1 MVIDKNEKEKYALEL
16 FEKKERQKALQ
27 VQDEFIVDL
36 HRAIEEGFDHCT
48 CKVTT
53 CAYHGKCMECVA
65 MHRAHE
71 DHLPWC
77 FHDMVNDRIQ
87 ALSGLTEYTF
97 RPRRQ
102 EKSK

>member
-48 CKVTT
+48 CNGDNLRLPRKVYGV
-53 CAYHGKCMECVA
+53 CRDAPG
-65 MHRAHE
+65 
-71 DHLPWC
+71 
-77 FHDMVNDRIQ
+77 
-87 ALSGLTEYTF
+87 
-97 RPRRQ
+97 PRR
-102 EKSK
+102 SPPLVFP